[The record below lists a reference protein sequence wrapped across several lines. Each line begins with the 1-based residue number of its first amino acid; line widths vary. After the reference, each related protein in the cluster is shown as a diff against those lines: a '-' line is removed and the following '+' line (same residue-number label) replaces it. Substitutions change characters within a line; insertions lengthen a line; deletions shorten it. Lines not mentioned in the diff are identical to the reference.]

1 MLAMIGGSNFK
12 QSVRR
17 ILRKLI
23 TNKYARSFIY
33 TGHKN
38 NKTAFNG
45 TILASL
51 LTSEHFKLLFIY
63 HLFFNIQYSYLYT
76 YTY

>member
-12 QSVRR
+12 ELVRR
-17 ILRKLI
+17 LLRKLI
-23 TNKYARSFIY
+23 ANEYAKNFSY

-38 NKTAFNG
+38 NKSAFNK

-51 LTSEHFKLLFIY
+51 LTSEYLLF
-63 HLFFNIQYSYLYT
+63 
-76 YTY
+76 